1 MIGSADPIFPSHSA
15 CPTPL
20 VAVCSGKCLHTQAQ
34 TDMLEDQLQDK
45 SSLAAQLSS
54 SLEQSCAEREALSL
68 SLVTV
73 KSQLAE
79 AMQTSEQQAAQLV
92 AQRAGS
98 ACELDSAR
106 QQTGQLTR
114 QLSEQTQK
122 LQSLQVC
129 LYNLGSGTHFTAANA
144 CYWSPWYTLSKR
156 RRNVH
161 CLCLRSCTILL
172 L

>member
-1 MIGSADPIFPSHSA
+1 MCAQE
-15 CPTPL
+15 
-20 VAVCSGKCLHTQAQ
+20 KCLHLQAQ
-34 TDMLEDQLQDK
+34 TDILEDQLQDK

-54 SLEQSCAEREALSL
+54 SLEQSCAEREALAL

-79 AMQTSEQQAAQLV
+79 VMQTSERQAAQLV

-129 LYNLGSGTHFTAANA
+129 MCSSRSDVFFTAASA
-144 CYWSPWYTLSKR
+144 CYLSPCCTLSKR
-156 RRNVH
+156 LLNVH
-161 CLCLRSCTILL
+161 CRCLRCFISLPL
-172 L
+172 